1 MLAGRPYDPGDGE
14 LVALR
19 RVAQGLMRDYNATII
34 GDKTR
39 ARTLTQLLGSWNGA
53 VIRAPFHVDYG
64 KNIHFGPGC
73 FVNYG
78 CFFMDI
84 CEIRIGARCQF
95 GTAVQLLTEDR
106 PHDVARRSKGQEWG
120 RPISIGDDVWI
131 GGNSVINPGVTV
143 GSNTVIGSGS
153 VVTRSIPSGVI
164 AVGNPCRVLRPIT
177 DEDSRLWKNRHREY
191 LEGGYQ

>member
-1 MLAGRPYDPGDGE
+1 MSAREDMLAGRPYDPGDGE

-106 PHDVARRSKGQEWG
+106 PRDVARRSKGQEWG

-131 GGNSVINPGVTV
+131 GGGAIVVPGVT
-143 GSNTVIGSGS
+143 IGAGAIIGAGA
-153 VVTRSIPSGVI
+153 VVTRDVPPGATVAGSPARPVRSSLNAER
-164 AVGNPCRVLRPIT
+164 AVQEIT
-177 DEDSRLWKNRHREY
+177 
-191 LEGGYQ
+191 

>member
-1 MLAGRPYDPGDGE
+1 MLAGRAYDPGDGE
-14 LVALR
+14 LVAMR
-19 RVAQGLMRDYNATII
+19 KAAQGLMREYNATII

-53 VIRAPFHVDYG
+53 VVRAPFHVDYG
-64 KNIHFGPGC
+64 KHIHFGEGC

-106 PHDVARRSKGQEWG
+106 PRDPARRASGEEWG
-120 RPISIGDDVWI
+120 KPITIGDDVWI
-131 GGNSVINPGVTV
+131 GGGAVVLPGISIGDGAIV
-143 GSNTVIGSGS
+143 GAGS
-153 VVTRSIPSGVI
+153 VVTRDVPAGATV
-164 AVGNPCRVLRPIT
+164 VGNPARPLP
-177 DEDSRLWKNRHREY
+177 SRS
-191 LEGGYQ
+191 

>member
-1 MLAGRPYDPGDGE
+1 LSAREDMLAGRPYDPGDGE

-106 PHDVARRSKGQEWG
+106 PRDVACRSKGQEWG

-131 GGNSVINPGVTV
+131 GGGAIVVPGVTIGAGAIV
-143 GSNTVIGSGS
+143 GAGA
-153 VVTRSIPSGVI
+153 VVTRDVPPGATVAGSPARPVRSSLNAER
-164 AVGNPCRVLRPIT
+164 AVQEIT
-177 DEDSRLWKNRHREY
+177 
-191 LEGGYQ
+191 

>member
-1 MLAGRPYDPGDGE
+1 MTIGE
-14 LVALR
+14 
-19 RVAQGLMRDYNATII
+19 RV
-34 GDKTR
+34 
-39 ARTLTQLLGSWNGA
+39 LLGPRVCIYTAAHPMDAA
-53 VIRAPFHVDYG
+53 VRATGLEYG
-64 KNIHFGPGC
+64 KP
-73 FVNYG
+73 V
-78 CFFMDI
+78 
-84 CEIRIGARCQF
+84 
-95 GTAVQLLTEDR
+95 V
-106 PHDVARRSKGQEWG
+106 
-120 RPISIGDDVWI
+120 IGDDVWI